1 MLLRERASVMRLA
14 QRVER
19 LLMGLL
25 LSFIE
30 TLHPGS
36 TLEFEGGTVYS

>member
-1 MLLRERASVMRLA
+1 
-14 QRVER
+14 
-19 LLMGLL
+19 MGLL